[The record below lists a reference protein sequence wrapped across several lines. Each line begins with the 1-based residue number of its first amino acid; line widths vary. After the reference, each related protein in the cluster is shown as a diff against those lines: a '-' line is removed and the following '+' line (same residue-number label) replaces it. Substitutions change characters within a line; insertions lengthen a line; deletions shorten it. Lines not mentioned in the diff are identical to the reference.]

1 MTNNRGSLNVA
12 WAGYKRPFDLC
23 IIAVAGALLLPFWLI
38 LWASVPLAIWLEDR
52 GRVFYVQRRVG
63 RGGRHFRLFKFRTM
77 VEDAEGATGPVWAT
91 TQDPRL
97 TRVGRVLRRF
107 HLDEI
112 PQLLNVLRG
121 DMSLVGPRPE
131 RPELMQRIERQ
142 VPDFEQ
148 RLKVRPGIAGLAQ
161 VQVGYHAEPHI
172 KLRYDK
178 LYMAT
183 MKPLLDMKLLLLGVW
198 YAFVKPFQNRAP
210 AEVKAM
216 HWLYGIEAPE
226 AANSWTR
233 LANGAGLAE
242 STEQATAN
250 GSAAPLVNG
259 APKAERQART
269 QPAQFASAQ
278 LSEKSAIR

>member
-23 IIAVAGALLLPFWLI
+23 IIAVAGALFLPFWLI
-38 LWASVPLAIWLEDR
+38 LWAAVPLAIWLEDR

-63 RGGRHFRLFKFRTM
+63 RGGRHFHLFKFRTM

-131 RPELMQRIERQ
+131 RPELTRRIERQ

-210 AEVKAM
+210 AEIKAM

-226 AANSWTR
+226 AANSWAR
-233 LANGAGLAE
+233 LENGAGLAE
-242 STEQATAN
+242 STEPATAN
-250 GSAAPLVNG
+250 GCAAPLVNG
-259 APKAERQART
+259 APKAEKQART